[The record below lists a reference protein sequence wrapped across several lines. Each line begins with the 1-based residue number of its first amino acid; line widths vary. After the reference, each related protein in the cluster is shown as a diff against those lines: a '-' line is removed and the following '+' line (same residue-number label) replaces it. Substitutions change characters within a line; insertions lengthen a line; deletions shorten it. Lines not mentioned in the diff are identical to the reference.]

1 MYNKMDRS
9 TKKAQKRLDKYLGH
23 KVYGQVKK
31 VLPQFKEPAY
41 AYTANYMRAGV
52 PIVLQPYEAYKTAFP
67 DDPKKTFMHHLFKP
81 YEMMIKK
88 YYPELN

>member
-1 MYNKMDRS
+1 MYHKMDNS

-23 KVYGQVKK
+23 KVYSQVKK
-31 VLPQFKEPAY
+31 VLPQFREPAY
-41 AYTANYMRAGV
+41 AHTANYMRAGV
-52 PIVLQPYEAYKTAFP
+52 PIVLQPDAEYKITFP
-67 DDPKKTFMHHLFKP
+67 DDPKKAFMHHLYKP